1 MTAETERSG
10 DESADVHEARLA
22 IDAYMRRTSART
34 QQEGAAGP
42 LADQGAG
49 AGAGGGGRPGQDDGR
64 VDDRVDDR
72 VAECVAREAWD
83 AVQDAT
89 PPPPDPEAG
98 PSEKT
103 TQSPERAELHRRAV
117 AIARGLQALG
127 YHLDE
132 TLLPGPDMAAG

>member
-10 DESADVHEARLA
+10 DESADVREARLA
-22 IDAYMRRTSART
+22 IDAYLRRTSAGT
-34 QQEGAAGP
+34 HQAGAAGH
-42 LADQGAG
+42 LAEQDADAG
-49 AGAGGGGRPGQDDGR
+49 GRPSQGGGRVDGR
-64 VDDRVDDR
+64 VDDA
-72 VAECVAREAWD
+72 VAERVAREAWD

-98 PSEKT
+98 PAEKT
-103 TQSPERAELHRRAV
+103 SQSPERAELHRKAV

>member
-42 LADQGAG
+42 LADQGAE
-49 AGAGGGGRPGQDDGR
+49 AGGGERPGQD
-64 VDDRVDDR
+64 DDRVDDR

>member
-34 QQEGAAGP
+34 QQQGAAGP
-42 LADQGAG
+42 LAEQG
-49 AGAGGGGRPGQDDGR
+49 AGAGGGGRPGQDES
-64 VDDRVDDR
+64 RVDDR